1 MLNFDDNRTWGPLLT
16 DAIGDLISKSILDRF
31 VAAAPEY
38 VEDAR
43 ALLFEWTDRD
53 RVIDATLTWMRSTTI
68 MGYHG
73 TRLIDAE
80 VDSIRA
86 HGLLPLEAEARRARL
101 VRALSTHPR
110 WNEVAHRLNSTLHEY
125 GPSGKAGDR
134 EGQVHL
140 TLSRCGMV
148 NDFNHYLT
156 HGSEFDQDV
165 VEALL
170 GDEGKELLR
179 RDGDARVIQIA
190 VPGEVA
196 LKAAHPYF
204 TIDNLRERG
213 DVPNLIDD
221 FLTAWSYGM
230 VHGDFEC
237 GTLEVD
243 CDMVFRSAVPSAWI
257 VDIETLSI

>member
-43 ALLFEWTDRD
+43 ALLFDWTDRD

-101 VRALSTHPR
+101 VRALCQPTRGGTRSPT
-110 WNEVAHRLNSTLHEY
+110 
-125 GPSGKAGDR
+125 
-134 EGQVHL
+134 
-140 TLSRCGMV
+140 
-148 NDFNHYLT
+148 
-156 HGSEFDQDV
+156 GSIRPCTSMDQ
-165 VEALL
+165 AA
-170 GDEGKELLR
+170 K
-179 RDGDARVIQIA
+179 
-190 VPGEVA
+190 PGTE
-196 LKAAHPYF
+196 K
-204 TIDNLRERG
+204 G
-213 DVPNLIDD
+213 
-221 FLTAWSYGM
+221 
-230 VHGDFEC
+230 
-237 GTLEVD
+237 
-243 CDMVFRSAVPSAWI
+243 RSI
-257 VDIETLSI
+257 